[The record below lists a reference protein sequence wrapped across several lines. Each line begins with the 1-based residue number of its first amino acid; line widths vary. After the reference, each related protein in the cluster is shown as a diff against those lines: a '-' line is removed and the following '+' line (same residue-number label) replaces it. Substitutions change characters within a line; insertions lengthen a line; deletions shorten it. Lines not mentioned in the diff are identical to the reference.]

1 MFKLMS
7 HYIHYILSLV
17 AISLLPFLASA
28 QSTAEA
34 DSAYSQ
40 GDYSRAVLLYDSIA
54 RQKGVSSELL
64 FNLGNAYARG
74 GDYGNAMVSY
84 LRALRIDPSNSHA
97 KANVLYIESKVA
109 ENNRAEL
116 KGKKLSLDPDD
127 PSFFSSIRNF
137 IVRDHLSDSWALLA
151 AIFFILFVACL
162 AAYIYFR
169 DVLIRKIGFFGGLST
184 LFLSVVMVVFS
195 LMAASYHSNEGV
207 ILSPKVKLLSEAS
220 TSAKEMPVALT
231 RGTRLSILDAQAME
245 EGKVPEW
252 YKVRLNSDFVG
263 WISAKDFLPIEP

>member
-7 HYIHYILSLV
+7 RYIHYILSLV
-17 AISLLPFLASA
+17 AIFLLPTIASA
-28 QSTAEA
+28 QSVADA

-40 GDYSRAVLLYDSIA
+40 GDYSRAILLYDSIA

-64 FNLGNAYARG
+64 YNLGNAYARG

-84 LRALRIDPSNSHA
+84 LRALRIDPSNSLA
-97 KANVLYIESKVA
+97 KANVKYIESKVS

-116 KGKKLSLDPDD
+116 KGKKLSLDPDA

-137 IVRDHLSDSWALLA
+137 IVRDHLSDSWAVWA

-162 AAYIYFR
+162 AAYIYFA

-184 LFLSVVMVVFS
+184 LFLSIVMVLFS

-220 TSAKEMPVALT
+220 ASAKEMPVPLT
-231 RGTRLSILDAQAME
+231 RGTRLSILDSQAKE
-245 EGKVPEW
+245 EGKAPEW

-263 WISAKDFLPIEP
+263 WISAGDFLPVEP

>member
-17 AISLLPFLASA
+17 AISLFPLLASA

-40 GDYSRAVLLYDSIA
+40 GDYSRAVILYDSIA
-54 RQKGVSSELL
+54 RQKGVSTELL

-151 AIFFILFVACL
+151 ALFFILFVACL

-184 LFLSVVMVVFS
+184 LFLSVVMLVFS

-231 RGTRLSILDAQAME
+231 RGTRLSILDAQTME

-263 WISAKDFLPIEP
+263 WISAKDFLPVEP

>member
-7 HYIHYILSLV
+7 RYIHYILSLV
-17 AISLLPFLASA
+17 AVFLLPTLASA
-28 QSTAEA
+28 QSVADA

-40 GDYSRAVLLYDSIA
+40 GDYSRAILLYDSIA

-64 FNLGNAYARG
+64 YNLGNAYARG

-84 LRALRIDPSNSHA
+84 LRALRIDPSNSRA
-97 KANVLYIESKVA
+97 KANVKYIESKVS

-116 KGKKLSLDPDD
+116 KGKKLSLDPDA

-137 IVRDHLSDSWALLA
+137 IVRDHLSDSWAVWA

-184 LFLSVVMVVFS
+184 LLLSIVMV
-195 LMAASYHSNEGV
+195 L
-207 ILSPKVKLLSEAS
+207 
-220 TSAKEMPVALT
+220 
-231 RGTRLSILDAQAME
+231 
-245 EGKVPEW
+245 
-252 YKVRLNSDFVG
+252 
-263 WISAKDFLPIEP
+263 